1 MKQVVLV
8 LGMHR
13 SGTSALARALHLLGL
28 GLPENLLP
36 PAPDNPGGYFESKD
50 LTRLNEEILIGA
62 GTSWHDPSLIPAEW
76 FASTAALAFRERAA
90 AFVNKA
96 LAGSPMIVLK
106 DPRLCRLLPFWRTCL
121 TDLQITFGSVLILRD
136 PREVARSLQLR
147 VLFDL
152 TRPGGPLSIARAHW
166 LWLRYVLEAE
176 KHSRELPRAL
186 LTFEMLLDDAPG
198 ELASVARALQID
210 YPLSLAAASDTL
222 QQVVARGLKR
232 QRSEESISLGWPG
245 VATDLYQKLAAQITR
260 GGEVDRALL
269 DSFREAFETTQRT
282 KAPPNEKLIHAYWSG
297 YSSALIELGR
307 ARASLRDDVRVLF
320 VSAQPETRGH
330 IYRVEHHTAALQAG
344 GLAARWCALDAFAA
358 EDLAGV
364 TLVVLFR
371 AAWDARVAALYAAC
385 RERGIRVAFD
395 SDDLVF
401 EPEYMR
407 EPYFDY
413 LRTLNPTGRER
424 WSANVAGWRQS
435 LLAADC
441 ALVST
446 PPLAAA
452 AEKLGKPA
460 AVWPNGISFRMIEEA
475 RRLAT
480 RPAPEACSIRI
491 GYASGAP
498 THQKDFAQ
506 IAGPLAAVLAERPGV
521 SLTIVGYLDLAEF
534 PELTKHAARIETR
547 PAVPHR
553 DLGAEY
559 ARFDINLAP
568 LEVGN
573 PFCEAKSELKY
584 FEAALLQVPTV
595 AAATAPY
602 AAAIESGNNGF
613 LARNEAEWRRCLFTL
628 IDDPD
633 TRRRMGRAAYWHSLV
648 RFGPEAQTLDGLAAI
663 AELTG
668 LAR

>member
-13 SGTSALARALHLLGL
+13 SGTSALARALHLLGF
-28 GLPENLLP
+28 GLPGNLLP

-50 LTRLNEEILIGA
+50 LTRLNEEILVA
-62 GTSWHDPSLIPAEW
+62 AATSWHDPSPIPAEW
-76 FASTAALAFRERAA
+76 FTSTAALAFRERAA
-90 AFVNKA
+90 AFVCKA
-96 LAGSPMIVLK
+96 LAPSPMIVLK
-106 DPRLCRLLPFWRTCL
+106 DPRLCRVLPFWRACL
-121 TDLQITFGSVLILRD
+121 TELGITFGSVLILRD
-136 PREVARSLQLR
+136 PREVARSLQMR
-147 VLFDL
+147 VLVDL
-152 TRPGGPLSIARAHW
+152 TRPGGPLSLARAHW

-176 KHSRELPRAL
+176 KHSRDLPRAL
-186 LTFEMLLDDAPG
+186 LTYELLLDDAPR
-198 ELASVARALQID
+198 ELACIARALQIE

-222 QQVVARGLKR
+222 RQVVAHGLKR
-232 QRSEESISLGWPG
+232 QRSKESISLGWPG
-245 VATDLYQKLAAQITR
+245 VATDLYRKLAAQIAR
-260 GGEVDRALL
+260 RGEVDLAFL
-269 DSFREAFETTQRT
+269 DSCRVAFETTQRT
-282 KAPPNEKLIHAYWSG
+282 KAPPNEKPIHAYSPG

-307 ARASLRDDVRVLF
+307 TRASLRDDARLLF

-330 IYRVEHHTAALQAG
+330 IYRVEHHTAALEAG
-344 GLAARWCALDAFAA
+344 GLGARRCALDAFAA

-371 AAWDARVAALYAAC
+371 AAWDARVAALYVAC

-395 SDDLVF
+395 IDDLVF

-413 LRTLNPTGRER
+413 LRTLNPTER
-424 WSANVAGWRQS
+424 VRWAANVAGWRQS

-452 AEKLGKPA
+452 AEKLGKRV

-480 RPAPEACSIRI
+480 RRAPDAGSIRI

-506 IAGPLAAVLAERPGV
+506 IAGPLAAVLTERPDV
-521 SLTIVGYLDLAEF
+521 SLSTVGYLDLAEF
-534 PELTKHAARIETR
+534 PDLTKHAARIETR

-613 LARNEAEWRRCLFTL
+613 LARNEAEWRNCLFAL

-633 TRRRMGRAAYWHSLV
+633 SRRRMGRAAYWHSLV
-648 RFGPEAQTLDGLAAI
+648 RFGPEAQTLDGLAVV

-668 LAR
+668 PAR